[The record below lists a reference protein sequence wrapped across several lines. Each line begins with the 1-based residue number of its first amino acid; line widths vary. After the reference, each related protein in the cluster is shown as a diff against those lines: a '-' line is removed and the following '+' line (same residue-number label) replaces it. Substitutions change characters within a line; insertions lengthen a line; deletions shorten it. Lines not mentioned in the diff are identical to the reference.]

1 MRTERLALRGKPH
14 GNRRRMPSGG
24 REPAEHGLLRRLLI
38 EVKGLRI
45 ILFGETDDVVLRHRH
60 WLALE
65 AHADLQVVEPLD
77 HCALASQTTP
87 PRIVAGT
94 RIKTRFALANDT
106 RQSAGSPRVS
116 VQRHHER
123 QLRQRRRR
131 GHRPALHPYR
141 SVCPRATHPN
151 RENLAASANI
161 DEENLPRPISWMATA
176 CCRSTARTQVRDEP
190 PVCREKSSLAR
201 THRPP

>member
-24 REPAEHGLLRRLLI
+24 REPAEHGLLRRLLV

-87 PRIVAGT
+87 L
-94 RIKTRFALANDT
+94 ALLREPGSKPDLHWQTIRVNRRDRLGYPFSDIT
-106 RQSAGSPRVS
+106 SGNCDSAGVEDIVPLCTRTD
-116 VQRHHER
+116 
-123 QLRQRRRR
+123 
-131 GHRPALHPYR
+131 PCA
-141 SVCPRATHPN
+141 
-151 RENLAASANI
+151 REPHIQIAK
-161 DEENLPRPISWMATA
+161 T
-176 CCRSTARTQVRDEP
+176 
-190 PVCREKSSLAR
+190 
-201 THRPP
+201 

>member
-1 MRTERLALRGKPH
+1 MMSSFDTVTGSLLK
-14 GNRRRMPSGG
+14 RMPTFRSSN
-24 REPAEHGLLRRLLI
+24 HSTI
-38 EVKGLRI
+38 
-45 ILFGETDDVVLRHRH
+45 VLS
-60 WLALE
+60 LPNYA
-65 AHADLQVVEPLD
+65 
-77 HCALASQTTP
+77 

-106 RQSAGSPRVS
+106 RQSAGSPPVS

-151 RENLAASANI
+151 RENLAALTNF

-190 PVCREKSSLAR
+190 LVYRKKSSLAR